1 MTIYEKIYQNIKL
14 MTQKR
19 KIFESINSLI
29 VKSSKT
35 EKV

>member
-1 MTIYEKIYQNIKL
+1 MTINEKIYQNIKL
-14 MTQKR
+14 MIQKR
-19 KIFESINSLI
+19 KILESINSLI